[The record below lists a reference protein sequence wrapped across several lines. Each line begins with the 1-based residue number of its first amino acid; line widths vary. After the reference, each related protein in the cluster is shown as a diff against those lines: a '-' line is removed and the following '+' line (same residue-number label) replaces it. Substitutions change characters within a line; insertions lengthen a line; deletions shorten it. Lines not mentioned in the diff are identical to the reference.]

1 MSLELP
7 VAAPTPTLPG
17 PADPAPRV
25 AADPGWLM
33 RVEGL
38 GKCYR
43 IYDRPADRLKQ
54 MFLSRFGR
62 RYGREFWALREVSLE
77 LRQGETLGIL
87 GRNGS
92 GKSTLLQLLAG
103 TLAPTT
109 GRLERRGR
117 VAALLELG
125 SGFNPE
131 FTGRENVLINAAV
144 LGLSEAEVRLRFDEI
159 VAFADIGEFL
169 DQPVRFYSSGMLM
182 RLAFAVSTAVDPDV
196 LLLDEALAVGDI
208 FFRQKCYRRLEQLRQ
223 RGVAIV
229 LVSHVAHEVE
239 QYCQRA
245 VLLDHGQ
252 PAFEGPAREAVKRYY
267 LQEQRARLAVAPT
280 PAAGATPPPEPAA
293 EAPLPALDGVPWPEA
308 EAFYPV
314 EERPQVVD
322 GQARCTAVALCDQRG
337 AALRHVAQGGVGVF
351 CCEFEALADLEV
363 PVGGLMIY
371 SERGVSVHGKHTLQ
385 YDCPVPLRVPRG
397 TRLRFRHEIALQL
410 SPQEYTFE
418 VTLSSL
424 PREVYERRAAHAA
437 ADLYAHIEQVCA
449 LPRAGCFSVGLRPV
463 GTRPIQILHHGLAN
477 LPGRCAVAALA
488 PSEE

>member
-1 MSLELP
+1 MTVELP
-7 VAAPTPTLPG
+7 VAAPSQVLPG
-17 PADPAPRV
+17 PGVPH
-25 AADPGWLM
+25 AASDSGWLM

-43 IYDRPADRLKQ
+43 IYDQPADRLKQ
-54 MFLSRFGR
+54 MLLSRFGR
-62 RYGREFWALREVSLE
+62 RYGREFWALRGLSLE

-196 LLLDEALAVGDI
+196 LLLDEALAVGDV
-208 FFRQKCYRRLEQLRQ
+208 FFRQKCYQRLEQLRQ

-245 VLLDHGQ
+245 VLLDHGL
-252 PAFEGPAREAVKRYY
+252 PVFEGPAREAVKRYY
-267 LQEQRARLAVAPT
+267 LQEQRARLAAAA
-280 PAAGATPPPEPAA
+280 PAAATPPPEPAA
-293 EAPLPALDGVPWPEA
+293 EAPLPALDRVPWPEA
-308 EAFYPV
+308 EAFYDV
-314 EERPQVVD
+314 DDRPQVAD

-424 PREVYERRAAHAA
+424 SREVYERRASHAA
-437 ADLYAHIEQVCA
+437 ADLYAHIGQVCA
-449 LPRAGCFSVGLRPV
+449 VPRAGSFSVGLRPV

-488 PSEE
+488 PEEE

>member
-1 MSLELP
+1 MATPALRVRSLSKRYELYARP
-7 VAAPTPTLPG
+7 V
-17 PADPAPRV
+17 
-25 AADPGWLM
+25 
-33 RVEGL
+33 
-38 GKCYR
+38 
-43 IYDRPADRLKQ
+43 DRLKQ
-54 MFLSRFGR
+54 TLWRGR
-62 RYGREFWALREVSLE
+62 RQFYREFWALRDVSFALAPG
-77 LRQGETLGIL
+77 RALGIV

-92 GKSTLLQLLAG
+92 GKSTLLQLVAG
-103 TLAPTT
+103 TLAPTEGDVET
-109 GRLERRGR
+109 HGR

-131 FTGRENVLINAAV
+131 FTGRENVLLNAAV
-144 LGLSEAEVRLRFDEI
+144 LGLSEAEVNRRFDEI

-196 LLLDEALAVGDI
+196 LLLDEALAVGDV
-208 FFRQKCYRRLEQLRQ
+208 FFRQKCYQRLERLRE

-229 LVSHVAHEVE
+229 LVSHAAHEVE

-267 LQEQRARLAVAPT
+267 LQEQRAHLDVAS
-280 PAAGATPPPEPAA
+280 AGAATPPPRPPD
-293 EAPLPALDGVPWPEA
+293 EAPLPALDEVPWPAA
-308 EAFYPV
+308 EAFFDIAD
-314 EERPQVVD
+314 RAQVAN
-322 GQARCTAVALCDQRG
+322 GRARCTGVALCDPRG
-337 AALRHVAQGGVGVF
+337 SALRHLAQGGVGVF

-385 YDCPVPLRVPRG
+385 YDCPVPMGVPRG
-397 TRLRFRHEIALQL
+397 ARLRFRHEIALQL
-410 SPQEYTFE
+410 SPQEYVFE

-424 PREVYERRAAHAA
+424 PREVYDRRAGHAV

-449 LPRAGCFSVGLRPV
+449 LPRAGSFSVGLRPV

-477 LPGRCAVAALA
+477 LPGRCAVAALPPA
-488 PSEE
+488 DGA

>member
-1 MSLELP
+1 VSPDLS
-7 VAAPTPTLPG
+7 VATPPPATAQAPARGL
-17 PADPAPRV
+17 RV
-25 AADPGWLM
+25 APDTDWVL
-33 RVEGL
+33 RVLDL

-43 IYDRPADRLKQ
+43 IYDQPSDRLKQ

-62 RYGREFWALREVSLE
+62 RYGHDFWALRGLSLE
-77 LRQGETLGIL
+77 LRRGETLGIL

-92 GKSTLLQLLAG
+92 GKSTLLQLMAG

-131 FTGRENVLINAAV
+131 FTGRENVLLNAAV
-144 LGLSEAEVRLRFDEI
+144 LGLSEAEVNRRFDEI

-196 LLLDEALAVGDI
+196 LLLDEALAVGDV
-208 FFRQKCYRRLEQLRQ
+208 FFRQKCYQRLERLRE

-229 LVSHVAHEVE
+229 LVSHAAHEVE

-245 VLLDHGQ
+245 VLLDHGL
-252 PAFEGPAREAVKRYY
+252 PVFEGPAREAVKRYY
-267 LQEQRARLAVAPT
+267 LQEQRAHLDVAS
-280 PAAGATPPPEPAA
+280 AGAATPPPRPPD
-293 EAPLPALDGVPWPEA
+293 EAPLPALDEVPWPAA
-308 EAFYPV
+308 EAFFDIAD
-314 EERPQVVD
+314 RAQVAN
-322 GQARCTAVALCDQRG
+322 GRARCTGVALCDPRG
-337 AALRHVAQGGVGVF
+337 SALRHLAQGGVGVF

-385 YDCPVPLRVPRG
+385 YDCPVPMGVPRG
-397 TRLRFRHEIALQL
+397 ARLRFRHEIALQL
-410 SPQEYTFE
+410 SPQEYVFE

-424 PREVYERRAAHAA
+424 PREVYDRRAGHAV

-449 LPRAGCFSVGLRPV
+449 LPRAGSFSVGLRPV

-477 LPGRCAVAALA
+477 LPGRCAVAALPPA
-488 PSEE
+488 DGA

>member
-1 MSLELP
+1 MTVELP
-7 VAAPTPTLPG
+7 VAAPSQVLPG
-17 PADPAPRV
+17 PGVPH
-25 AADPGWLM
+25 AASDSGWLM

-43 IYDRPADRLKQ
+43 IYDQPADRLKQ

-62 RYGREFWALREVSLE
+62 HYGREFWALRGVSLE
-77 LRQGETLGIL
+77 LCQGETLGIL

-196 LLLDEALAVGDI
+196 LLLDEALAVGDV
-208 FFRQKCYRRLEQLRQ
+208 FFRQKCYQRLEQLRQ

-245 VLLDHGQ
+245 VLLDHGL
-252 PAFEGPAREAVKRYY
+252 PVFEGPAREAVKRYY
-267 LQEQRARLAVAPT
+267 LQEQRARLAAAA
-280 PAAGATPPPEPAA
+280 PAAAPTPPPEPAA
-293 EAPLPALDGVPWPEA
+293 EAPLPALDRVPWPEA
-308 EAFYPV
+308 EAFYDV
-314 EERPQVVD
+314 DDRPQVVD

-424 PREVYERRAAHAA
+424 SREVYERRASHAA
-437 ADLYAHIEQVCA
+437 ADLYAHIGQVCA
-449 LPRAGCFSVGLRPV
+449 VPRAGSFSVGLRPV

-488 PSEE
+488 PEEE